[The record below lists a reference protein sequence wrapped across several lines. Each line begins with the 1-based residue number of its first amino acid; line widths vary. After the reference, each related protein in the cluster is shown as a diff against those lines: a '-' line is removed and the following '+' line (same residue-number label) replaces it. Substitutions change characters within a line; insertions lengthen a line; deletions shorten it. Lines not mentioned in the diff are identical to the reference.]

1 MKKIAFIAGPALG
14 HVGRLIN
21 IAKSISSTGNAEI
34 HCISPDLDG
43 YAKTLFGPIFKTFLI
58 TIKNGDFLQKAES
71 FGLATTKILD
81 DNKYDLIVYDGN
93 PLLWLTLVDFKGV
106 PTVCITNTFLTQYSL
121 DTPSQEALFTRHKN
135 RINKYRTK
143 YHLTELKSCYELY
156 EADLVLLADP
166 TCIVELLISE
176 LPNNYRQVG
185 ACVWES
191 NQDFPKALEQCHDI
205 LLLSMG
211 STGPFSIDQ
220 TVFGALKR
228 LVQSK
233 TTVYAGNRAD
243 SLRQSIE
250 LDMDF
255 EWLPLG
261 EVLKRTKAVLSQGG
275 VGSTYQA
282 LQMGVPT
289 FILPGHKNHQIFGEL
304 ITRLGVGMC
313 IGEETSSHSLSKFN
327 FVDMQSAAI
336 ELSKQMKKENG
347 VKKAALSILE
357 LLNI

>member
-21 IAKSISSTGNAEI
+21 IAKSISSTGSTEI

-43 YAKTLFGPIFKTFLI
+43 YAKTLFGPVFKTFLI

-71 FGLATTKILD
+71 FGLAATKILN

-106 PTVCITNTFLTQYSL
+106 PTVCITNTFLTQYSS
-121 DTPSQEALFTRHKN
+121 DTPVQVTLFRKHKN

-176 LPNNYRQVG
+176 LPNNYRQIG

-191 NQDFPKALEQCHDI
+191 SQDFPKALEQFHDI

-211 STGPFSIDQ
+211 STGPFAID
-220 TVFGALKR
+220 TTIFGALKR
-228 LVQSK
+228 LVQSN

-243 SLRQSIE
+243 SLRQHID

-261 EVLKRTKAVLSQGG
+261 EVLKRTKAVVSQGG

-282 LQMGVPT
+282 LQMGIPT
-289 FILPGHKNHQIFGEL
+289 FILPGHKNHQIFGDL
-304 ITRLGVGMC
+304 IAKLGVGMC
-313 IGEETSSHSLSKFN
+313 IGEEASSHSLLKFN

-347 VKKAALSILE
+347 IEMAALSIVEMLKG
-357 LLNI
+357 